1 MSDTKYLSVV
11 HTQTKKIVT
20 AFQFENDATWI
31 GKEKDELIAT
41 ANYCEI
47 GQEVKMIFVKSYKKN
62 DGKFIHPYFRS
73 APNQT
78 SLKNNM
84 SGESDK
90 HRMSKQNIYDGIYSG
105 NIKINGQPIDKE
117 KVDDIYIEYRTSKSG
132 YVIPDVLIKFKEE
145 DIKYGLGIFIE
156 IQLSKQY
163 QEETL
168 IRTYSRVIEGF
179 SGIWIWEDDL
189 DKECNLI
196 NKNLQVKPH
205 RQLLSELDSKM
216 ENNFISRINKYG
228 EIIDKKINKFEE
240 EVIDISFENIK
251 NVRNDADSYK
261 NELLIEKRNLT
272 ELKEISNKLDTATYK
287 LNVNHLANNIN
298 KGIERGV
305 SLLEKSMQE
314 KTNELVRNSLSQSID
329 KMNRMCPKCN
339 KPMKIGKSM
348 SGYNWYCQDFP
359 LKCDGLIKDVCFNEN

>member
-1 MSDTKYLSVV
+1 MNDTKYLSVV

-84 SGESDK
+84 SGESDE

-179 SGIWIWEDDL
+179 SGI
-189 DKECNLI
+189 
-196 NKNLQVKPH
+196 
-205 RQLLSELDSKM
+205 
-216 ENNFISRINKYG
+216 
-228 EIIDKKINKFEE
+228 
-240 EVIDISFENIK
+240 
-251 NVRNDADSYK
+251 
-261 NELLIEKRNLT
+261 
-272 ELKEISNKLDTATYK
+272 
-287 LNVNHLANNIN
+287 
-298 KGIERGV
+298 
-305 SLLEKSMQE
+305 
-314 KTNELVRNSLSQSID
+314 
-329 KMNRMCPKCN
+329 
-339 KPMKIGKSM
+339 
-348 SGYNWYCQDFP
+348 
-359 LKCDGLIKDVCFNEN
+359 